1 MSENQNIVIQ
11 SSELY
16 LSSSINSISMSAN
29 TDLVVY
35 TGEGVVFSTGID
47 GSIDPKNNFIIN
59 SQNVVLGYAKN
70 TTITEESVVKSDQLI
85 KVLSN
90 MLSIMN
96 DIVNNPSETQAISGD
111 ILQVSA
117 SLNNIKS
124 ITTKT
129 Y

>member
-35 TGEGVVFSTGID
+35 TGEGVVFSTGVN

-59 SQNVVLGYAKN
+59 SQNIILGYAKN
-70 TTITEESVVKSDQLI
+70 PTITEESVVKSDQLI
-85 KVLSN
+85 KVLSD

>member
-1 MSENQNIVIQ
+1 MSKHNIQIKSENVYI
-11 SSELY
+11 
-16 LSSSINSISMSAN
+16 SSSLNSISMSAN

-35 TGEGVVFSTGID
+35 TGEGVVFSTGVE
-47 GSIDPKNNFIIN
+47 GSIDPKNNFIVN
-59 SQNVVLGYAKN
+59 SQNIVLGYAKN

-85 KVLSN
+85 KVLSD

-111 ILQVSA
+111 ILQISA

>member
-1 MSENQNIVIQ
+1 MSKHNIQIKSENVYI
-11 SSELY
+11 
-16 LSSSINSISMSAN
+16 SSSLNSISMSAN

-35 TGEGVVFSTGID
+35 TGEGVVFSTGVE
-47 GSIDPKNNFIIN
+47 GSIDPKNNFIVN
-59 SQNVVLGYAKN
+59 SQNIVLGYAKN
-70 TTITEESVVKSDQLI
+70 STITEESVVKSDQLI
-85 KVLSN
+85 KVLSD

-111 ILQVSA
+111 ILQISA

>member
-35 TGEGVVFSTGID
+35 TGEGVVFSTGVN

-59 SQNVVLGYAKN
+59 SQNIILGYLEK
-70 TTITEESVVKSDQLI
+70 
-85 KVLSN
+85 
-90 MLSIMN
+90 
-96 DIVNNPSETQAISGD
+96 
-111 ILQVSA
+111 
-117 SLNNIKS
+117 
-124 ITTKT
+124 
-129 Y
+129 

>member
-1 MSENQNIVIQ
+1 MSENQNIIIQ

-35 TGEGVVFSTGID
+35 TGEGVVFSTGVN

-59 SQNVVLGYAKN
+59 SQNIILGYAKN
-70 TTITEESVVKSDQLI
+70 PTITEESVVKSDQLI
-85 KVLSN
+85 KVLSD

>member
-1 MSENQNIVIQ
+1 MSKHNIQIKSENVYI
-11 SSELY
+11 
-16 LSSSINSISMSAN
+16 SSSLNSISMSAN

-35 TGEGVVFSTGID
+35 TGEGVVFSTGVE
-47 GSIDPKNNFIIN
+47 GSIDPKNSFIVN
-59 SQNVVLGYAKN
+59 SQNIVLGYAKN

-111 ILQVSA
+111 ILQISA

-124 ITTKT
+124 TITKT